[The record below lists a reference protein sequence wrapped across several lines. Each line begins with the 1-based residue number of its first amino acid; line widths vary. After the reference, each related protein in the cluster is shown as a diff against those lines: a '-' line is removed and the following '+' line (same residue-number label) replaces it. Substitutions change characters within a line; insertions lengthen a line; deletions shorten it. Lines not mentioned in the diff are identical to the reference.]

1 MDFPPGT
8 GDVQISMSQKLK
20 LDGTLIVT
28 TPQLL
33 SLKDVIRGINMFI
46 KVGVPILG
54 VVENMSFLEENNQ
67 KKFIF
72 GESKTKSILLKENIN
87 LIEELPF
94 NLNIPKSCD
103 EGKPYCFDYKDNYS
117 KKFENIAISITN
129 KFKN

>member
-1 MDFPPGT
+1 
-8 GDVQISMSQKLK
+8 
-20 LDGTLIVT
+20 
-28 TPQLL
+28 
-33 SLKDVIRGINMFI
+33 MFI

-103 EGKPYCFDYKDNYS
+103 EGKPYCFDYKDDYS
-117 KKFENIAISITN
+117 KQFENIAISITN